1 MANRAPTGSVKINGL
16 AQQKQVLIATNTL
29 ADADGLGTIS
39 YQWYADGVAISGA
52 TGSSLTLSL
61 ATVGKA
67 ITVVASYTDGLGKA
81 EAVSSAATAK
91 VSHVNTVAT
100 GTVTISGIVQLGQT
114 LTAVSTLADIDGMG
128 TLAYQWKANGIAI
141 SGATGSSY
149 TLTAAD
155 VGKIIT
161 VSASFTDG
169 YGAVESASSA
179 ATAKV
184 ANVNH
189 LPTGSV
195 VIAGTALEGQTL
207 VASNTLADSDGLGTI
222 AYQWKANGV
231 AISGATGSSYTLATA
246 DVGKIISVAASYTDG
261 YGTAE
266 SVSSAPTAAVTRM
279 NRLPTGSVVITG
291 TALEGQTLVAG
302 NTLADADGV
311 GTVSYQWKANGTAI
325 SGATGSGYTLTAADV
340 GKYIS
345 VAASYTDGYG
355 TAESVSSLATV
366 AVTHLNRLPTGSV
379 TITGTVQQGQTL
391 IAGNTLADA
400 DGVGTVSYQ

>member
-155 VGKIIT
+155 VGKIIS
-161 VSASFTDG
+161 VSAR
-169 YGAVESASSA
+169 
-179 ATAKV
+179 
-184 ANVNH
+184 
-189 LPTGSV
+189 
-195 VIAGTALEGQTL
+195 
-207 VASNTLADSDGLGTI
+207 
-222 AYQWKANGV
+222 
-231 AISGATGSSYTLATA
+231 
-246 DVGKIISVAASYTDG
+246 YTDG
-261 YGTAE
+261 
-266 SVSSAPTAAVTRM
+266 
-279 NRLPTGSVVITG
+279 
-291 TALEGQTLVAG
+291 
-302 NTLADADGV
+302 
-311 GTVSYQWKANGTAI
+311 
-325 SGATGSGYTLTAADV
+325 
-340 GKYIS
+340 
-345 VAASYTDGYG
+345 
-355 TAESVSSLATV
+355 
-366 AVTHLNRLPTGSV
+366 
-379 TITGTVQQGQTL
+379 
-391 IAGNTLADA
+391 
-400 DGVGTVSYQ
+400 